1 MPFHISPKLL
11 KYFKGFCS
19 SPEIIMLFVY
29 MKCRF
34 SLSYRDLEE
43 MASIRG
49 ATIDHA
55 TLQRWVIKFV
65 SLIDMQVRKYKKPV
79 GSSWRMD
86 ETYIKVNGVWVYLYR
101 AVDSLGNTIEFLL
114 RKHRDA
120 VAAKAFFRKAFRNNG
135 RPEKVTIDKSGSNI
149 SALTSANK
157 DLPADNQ
164 IEVRQVKYLN
174 NIIEQDHRFIKKR
187 TKPMLGFKSFRSAKI
202 TIAGIENI
210 RIIQKGQIIGSDNKV
225 STFENFKM
233 LMAS

>member
-120 VAAKAFFRKAFRNNG
+120 VAKAFFRKAFRNNG

>member
-120 VAAKAFFRKAFRNNG
+120 VAAKAFFRKAFKNNG

-233 LMAS
+233 LMAA